1 MAENT
6 KIEWADHTLN
16 PWVGCQKVSPG
27 CDLCYAET
35 LAVRFKMAEWG
46 PHGVRRP
53 ASERQWR
60 QPALWNLKAQRDGV
74 RRRVFCASMADVF
87 DNQAPPGARERL
99 WQLIADTPL
108 LDWLLLT
115 KRPENIRKMLPS
127 DPGLPSWRDGYP
139 NVWLGISAEDQERYD
154 HRWPI
159 LASVPAFNN
168 FVSIEPMIG
177 EIDPFLKLLY
187 PLPDWIIVGGESGP
201 GARPMQADWVRY
213 IAHECHMTDVAFFF
227 KQWGHYR
234 NNPLLTDPGRPVADA
249 REVDPPSNGKGG
261 ALLDGKL
268 WRQFPTGQMSPSF
281 AMP

>member
-60 QPALWNLKAQRDGV
+60 QPALWNQKAQRDGV

-127 DPGLPSWRDGYP
+127 GPGLSSWRDGYP

-159 LASVPAFNN
+159 LASVPAVLR
-168 FVSIEPMIG
+168 FVSYEPALG
-177 EIDPFLKLLY
+177 PLEIFKHDT
-187 PLPDWIIVGGESGP
+187 LPDWVICGGESGP
-201 GARPMQADWVRY
+201 GARRMSAEWVSD
-213 IAHECHMTDVAFFF
+213 IAVDCIGYGIPFFF
-227 KQWGHYR
+227 KQWGQYDNH
-234 NNPLLTDPGRPVADA
+234 PLVVSGGHNSAHV

-261 ALLDGKL
+261 AELGGRL
-268 WRQFPTGQMSPSF
+268 WREFPSPRFNGGSLNE
-281 AMP
+281 